1 MSSADTQERGRL
13 VVGTRALA
21 ELVYQDESR
30 WRSIYGNSL
39 RRELG
44 LFQLGNRI
52 AGYSGVIEAR
62 LAAKVTAASEEPAER
77 NIESAA

>member
-1 MSSADTQERGRL
+1 MSADTQERGRL

-30 WRSIYGNSL
+30 WRSMYGNSL

-44 LFQLGNRI
+44 LFMIGHRL
-52 AGYSGVIEAR
+52 AGYAGVIEAR
-62 LAAKVTAASEEPAER
+62 LAAKVNAASEETAER
-77 NIESAA
+77 NTENAI